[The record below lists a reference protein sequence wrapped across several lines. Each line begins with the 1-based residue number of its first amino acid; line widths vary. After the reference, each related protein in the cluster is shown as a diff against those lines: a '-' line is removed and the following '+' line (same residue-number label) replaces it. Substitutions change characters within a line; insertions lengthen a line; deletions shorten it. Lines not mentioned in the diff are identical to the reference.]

1 MSDVLWEDMIK
12 QPPPPP
18 PPAPPMPPPPMG
30 GMPPPPGMGMNTPD
44 PPGKIVQDA
53 PGTQQ
58 ETVAVDPDKEEDDD
72 EQVEKGAMQDWQRQ
86 LQGGGTYAQTPTGIY
101 MPSHTNPQNPQQAQ
115 QGQEEEKPDSS
126 VQPSTATYQQN
137 LDWNARGATGENAPN
152 LSDMNDK
159 NIEEYWDA
167 MIAQGN
173 IKQIEKPTRGSLAWV
188 NPLVFDDAEG
198 KQVDNRR
205 LAQPATKESK
215 PQGNQAQGNQKSN
228 WFSNVVSA
236 PSRAVN
242 RAADAV
248 FGTDA
253 EIQNENWMETM
264 RSSKSKA
271 GRQGRKDRMNMNPE
285 DAQEAFDRRNRVR
298 ELTRNKKKTGRDR
311 QATDSNLAGLNQEMY
326 GESEDT
332 DWREL
337 QERERSGEA

>member
-58 ETVAVDPDKEEDDD
+58 ETVAVDPDKEEEDD
-72 EQVEKGAMQDWQRQ
+72 EQVEKGAIQDWQSQ

-101 MPSHTNPQNPQQAQ
+101 MPSYTNPQNPQQAQ
-115 QGQEEEKPDSS
+115 QAQQGQQEEVPDSS
-126 VQPSTATYQQN
+126 VQPSTSTYQQN
-137 LDWNARGATGENAPN
+137 LNWNARGATGENAPN

-205 LAQPATKESK
+205 LAQPETKESK

-236 PSRAVN
+236 PSKAIN

-248 FGTDA
+248 FGTDE
-253 EIQNENWMETM
+253 EIQNETWMETM
-264 RSSKSKA
+264 T
-271 GRQGRKDRMNMNPE
+271 QGRPE
-285 DAQEAFDRRNRVR
+285 RKAKKNRAR
-298 ELTRNKKKTGRDR
+298 ELVANKRRTGKNTQSTATRNER
-311 QATDSNLAGLNQEMY
+311 
-326 GESEDT
+326 GERLVDSEDST
-332 DWREL
+332 WRDE
-337 QERERSGEA
+337 